1 MSTDSGA
8 VKHPKVL
15 LTIVAEAA
23 LEKDLA
29 RDVLAQGA
37 HGWTISDV
45 RGGGRG
51 GVREGAW
58 EADRTIE
65 MKVVCDAPVADAIAS
80 HVLAVYARNFG
91 VTLWFSEV
99 SVLRPE
105 RY

>member
-1 MSTDSGA
+1 MSTDQTR
-8 VKHPKVL
+8 KHPKVL

-29 RDVLAQGA
+29 RDVLAHGA

-65 MKVVCDAPVADAIAS
+65 LRVVSDAPVADAIAR
-80 HVLAVYARNFG
+80 HVMAAYAGNFG

>member
-1 MSTDSGA
+1 MSTDRTL
-8 VKHPKVL
+8 KHPKVL
-15 LTIVAEAA
+15 LTVVAEAA

-29 RDVLAQGA
+29 RDVLAHGA
-37 HGWTISDV
+37 HGWTITDV

-51 GVREGAW
+51 GVREGTW

-65 MKVVCDAPVADAIAS
+65 LKVVCDAPVADAIAR
-80 HVLAVYARNFG
+80 HVLDAYAGNFG

-99 SVLRPE
+99 AVLRPE